1 MLAAGALFFDCH
13 LHLCFRL
20 LLLLARNVLPHPVSL
35 FVDFHVRLDGAA
47 DKLLEAQF
55 LLAGG
60 ARDLSQE
67 AV

>member
-13 LHLCFRL
+13 LHLCLCL

-35 FVDFHVRLDGAA
+35 FVDFHVSLDGAA
-47 DKLLEAQF
+47 HELLEAQL